1 VSTLES
7 ASVRPGPIGRML
19 YRISVVFAAVGG
31 LSLLGIIV
39 LTVAS
44 VVGRELF
51 DTPIPGDFELVEI
64 WCAVAVFAF
73 LPYCQLVRGNVV
85 VDLFTENA
93 SLHTRAALELAG
105 NLMFTVIA
113 AVLTWRLVLGGIDL
127 AAYHEET
134 MVLRVPAWWGFVP
147 GGLAM
152 GLLTIVC
159 AYTSWRSAAEY
170 IDGRRIES
178 HG

>member
-1 VSTLES
+1 VSTLQS
-7 ASVRPGPIGRML
+7 ASIRPGPIGRAL
-19 YRISVVFAAVGG
+19 YRVSVVFAAVGG

-51 DTPIPGDFELVEI
+51 DSPISGDFELVEI
-64 WCAVAVFAF
+64 WCAVAVFSF

-85 VDLFTENA
+85 VDLFTESA

-113 AVLTWRLVLGGIDL
+113 GVLTWRLVLGGIDL

>member
-7 ASVRPGPIGRML
+7 ASIRPGPIGRML
-19 YRISVVFAAVGG
+19 YRVSVVFAAVGG

-51 DTPIPGDFELVEI
+51 DSPISGDFELVEI
-64 WCAVAVFAF
+64 WCAVAVFSF

-85 VDLFTENA
+85 VDLFTESV

-113 AVLTWRLVLGGIDL
+113 GVLTWRLVLGGIDL

>member
-1 VSTLES
+1 
-7 ASVRPGPIGRML
+7 ML
-19 YRISVVFAAVGG
+19 YRVSVVFAAVGG

-64 WCAVAVFAF
+64 WCAVAVFSF

-85 VDLFTENA
+85 VDLFTESA

-127 AAYHEET
+127 ATYHEET

-147 GGLAM
+147 AGLAM
-152 GLLTIVC
+152 TLLTVVC
-159 AYTSWRSAAEY
+159 AYTSWRSLTEY
-170 IDGRRIES
+170 IDGRRIEAQ
-178 HG
+178 G

>member
-1 VSTLES
+1 
-7 ASVRPGPIGRML
+7 
-19 YRISVVFAAVGG
+19 VF
-31 LSLLGIIV
+31 S
-39 LTVAS
+39 
-44 VVGRELF
+44 
-51 DTPIPGDFELVEI
+51 
-64 WCAVAVFAF
+64 F

-85 VDLFTENA
+85 VDLFTESA

-113 AVLTWRLVLGGIDL
+113 GVLTWRLVLGGIDL

>member
-1 VSTLES
+1 VNTLDS
-7 ASVRPGPIGRML
+7 ASIRPGPIGRML

-51 DTPIPGDFELVEI
+51 DTPVSGDFELVEI
-64 WCAVAVFAF
+64 GCAVAVFSF

-85 VDLFTENA
+85 VDLFTESA
-93 SLHTRAALELAG
+93 SLPTRAALELAG

-127 AAYHEET
+127 ATYHEET

-147 GGLAM
+147 GALAM
-152 GLLTIVC
+152 TLLTVVC

-170 IDGRRIES
+170 IDGRRIDVQ
-178 HG
+178 G

>member
-1 VSTLES
+1 MNTLEPAS
-7 ASVRPGPIGRML
+7 ARPGPFGRTL
-19 YRISVVFAAVGG
+19 YRVSVVFAAVGG

-44 VVGRELF
+44 VLGRELF
-51 DTPIPGDFELVEI
+51 DTPISGDFELVEI

-85 VDLFTENA
+85 VDLFTESA
-93 SLHTRAALELAG
+93 SLHTQAALELVG
-105 NLMFTVIA
+105 NLMYTVIA

-127 AAYHEET
+127 ARYHEET

-152 GLLTIVC
+152 ALLTVVC
-159 AYTSWRSAAEY
+159 AYTAWRSAAEY
-170 IDGRRIES
+170 IDGRRIEAQ
-178 HG
+178 G